1 MDTKFLKRYIEECP
15 LTDFTDNG
23 NVNERLLQLD
33 EYLEKFTSY
42 LYNNEPKLTQHFWE
56 EYFASSQVL
65 ILQNSAFL
73 RHALLFFDVVVGCFN
88 FITPKYINGRK
99 ASKTAEMLSVQLQ
112 NTFSLYKSLL
122 TLAMNGCFHSVIS
135 EYRTLYESFVIT
147 KYLLLH
153 PDLIPIYKEHSEFL
167 VLHINKMA
175 NNNTPE
181 QEKKYDDFINKYGK
195 DFADNLGWTKSVIT
209 EPKDRKLITLVNEC
223 QLEPFFGPLYKVAC
237 NYVHPSSLASTS
249 RISPDFIK
257 PFLQVPMH
265 IICYEICDY
274 IIECKVVK
282 KEAVIIKNMIE
293 FLFDDITKDF
303 SNVKQII

>member
-1 MDTKFLKRYIEECP
+1 MHY
-15 LTDFTDNG
+15 
-23 NVNERLLQLD
+23 
-33 EYLEKFTSY
+33 Y
-42 LYNNEPKLTQHFWE
+42 
-56 EYFASSQVL
+56 
-65 ILQNSAFL
+65 
-73 RHALLFFDVVVGCFN
+73 FFDVVVGCIN

-99 ASKTAEMLSVQLQ
+99 ASKKAEMISVQLQ

-153 PDLIPIYKEHSEFL
+153 PVLIPIYKEHSEFL

-181 QEKKYDDFINKYGK
+181 QEKKYDDFINEYGK

-249 RISPDFIK
+249 RISPDFVK
-257 PFLQVPMH
+257 PFLQVSKH
-265 IICYEICDY
+265 NICYEICDY
-274 IIECKVVK
+274 IIECKPY
-282 KEAVIIKNMIE
+282 ARRYN
-293 FLFDDITKDF
+293 FLKDILTDF
-303 SNVKQII
+303 FNGK

>member
-1 MDTKFLKRYIEECP
+1 MDKKFLKRYIEECP

-23 NVNERLLQLD
+23 NVHERLLQLD
-33 EYLEKFTSY
+33 EYLEKFTRY
-42 LYNNEPKLTQHFWE
+42 PYNNEPKLIQHFLE
-56 EYFASSQVL
+56 EYFASSQIL
-65 ILQNSAFL
+65 ILQNSAFI
-73 RHALLFFDVVVGCFN
+73 RRALIFLDVVVGCFN
-88 FITPKYINGRK
+88 FITPKYINNRK
-99 ASKTAEMLSVQLQ
+99 ASKKAEMISVQLQ

-195 DFADNLGWTKSVIT
+195 DFANNLGWTKSVIT
-209 EPKDRKLITLVNEC
+209 EPKDRKLITL
-223 QLEPFFGPLYKVAC
+223 
-237 NYVHPSSLASTS
+237 
-249 RISPDFIK
+249 
-257 PFLQVPMH
+257 
-265 IICYEICDY
+265 
-274 IIECKVVK
+274 
-282 KEAVIIKNMIE
+282 
-293 FLFDDITKDF
+293 
-303 SNVKQII
+303 

>member
-1 MDTKFLKRYIEECP
+1 MDKKFLKRYIEECP

-42 LYNNEPKLTQHFWE
+42 IYNNEYQLTQHFWQDS
-56 EYFASSQVL
+56 FASSQVL
-65 ILQNSAFL
+65 ILQNSLFL
-73 RHALLFFDVVVGCFN
+73 RRSLIFLDVTVGCYN
-88 FITPKYINGRK
+88 FISPKYIKKRK

-147 KYLLLH
+147 KYLLIH
-153 PDLIPIYKEHSEFL
+153 PDLISIYKEHSDLLF
-167 VLHINKMA
+167 LHINKIA
-175 NNNTPE
+175 NKNTPE
-181 QEKKYDDFINKYGK
+181 QDKKYDDFINKYGK

-223 QLEPFFGPLYKVAC
+223 QLEAFFEPLYKVAC
-237 NYVHPSSLASTS
+237 NYVHPSSLASTT

-265 IICYEICDY
+265 IICYEMCDY

-282 KEAVIIKNMIE
+282 KEAVIIKNIIE
-293 FLFDDITKDF
+293 KIFDDITKDF
-303 SNVKQII
+303 INVRQII